1 METIKN
7 EQERRKER
15 IKKFKMTQLAS
26 ALSDDAAVK
35 DSMGGLDMN
44 KKKEMKLRQIQEIDN
59 YKQSKKQEVAKSVIS
74 EFMSEE

>member
-1 METIKN
+1 
-7 EQERRKER
+7 
-15 IKKFKMTQLAS
+15 MTQLAS

-59 YKQSKKQEVAKSVIS
+59 YK
-74 EFMSEE
+74 